1 MASPA
6 CSFDRQA
13 VLALDSMEQTPPAS
27 DWETDLPFGL
37 PFSPEEYQD
46 RLARVRAAMAAA
58 DLDLLLVTSPE
69 NIYWLTGYRTTGYY
83 VYQLLVVPADGEA
96 VFVTSRLE
104 GEAVRALSWIKGN
117 VTVFMGDDEVAA
129 SLDAARR
136 ACATIRRFGYEERGF
151 WLPPRILD
159 AFRETFGQRA
169 GLAAGNIMEDARR
182 IKSPAEI
189 TCIREAA
196 RIASVGM
203 AAGIAAVEPGRTENV
218 IAGAVFAAMM
228 EAGGEQPAG
237 GPYVVAGP
245 RAAVTHMLPE
255 RAVVQTGEPV
265 YFEVG
270 GCYRRYSG
278 SLMRMACAG
287 PPSNEMASRA
297 GVMIEALEAMIAAIR
312 PGVASQDIDRAGRQ
326 IVEKAGFADC
336 FRHRAGYSLGVAFA
350 PGWGEGLV
358 MDIAEGNDR
367 PLAAGMVFHL
377 VPMAGFR
384 GWGNMGFS
392 ETVLVTD
399 ESCEVLTDMP
409 RELAVC

>member
-1 MASPA
+1 MHRG
-6 CSFDRQA
+6 RQA
-13 VLALDSMEQTPPAS
+13 VLASLSMEQTTPTS
-27 DWETDLPFGL
+27 DWPSDLPFGL
-37 PFSPEEYQD
+37 PFSPDEYKA
-46 RLARVRAAMAAA
+46 RLVKVRAAMAAA

-83 VYQLLVVPADGEA
+83 VYQLLIVPAEGEA
-96 VFVTSRLE
+96 IFVTSRLE
-104 GEAVRALSWIKGN
+104 GEAVRALSWIKRN
-117 VTVFMGDDEVAA
+117 RTVFMGDDEVAI
-129 SLDAARR
+129 SLDAAR
-136 ACATIRRFGYEERGF
+136 AVCPTIRRFGYEDRGF

-159 AFRETFGQRA
+159 AFREAFGLRA
-169 GLAAGNIMEDARR
+169 GLAAGSILEDARR

-189 TCIREAA
+189 TFIREAA

-203 AAGIAAVEPGRTENV
+203 AAGIAAVAPGRTENE
-218 IAGAVFAAMM
+218 IAGSVFAAMM
-228 EAGGEQPAG
+228 AEGGEQPAG
-237 GPYVVAGP
+237 GPYVVAGA

-255 RAVVQTGEPV
+255 RAEVKAGEPV

-278 SLMRMACAG
+278 SVMRMACAG
-287 PPSNEMASRA
+287 APSNTMANRA
-297 GVMIEALEAMIAAIR
+297 AVMIEALESMIAAIR

-326 IVEKAGFADC
+326 VVAQAGFAAC
-336 FRHRAGYSLGVAFA
+336 FRHRAGYSLGAAFA

-358 MDIAEGNDR
+358 MDIAEGNER
-367 PLAAGMVFHL
+367 PLEPGMVFHL

-392 ETVLVTD
+392 ETVLVT
-399 ESCEVLTDMP
+399 EEGCEILTDMP

>member
-1 MASPA
+1 
-6 CSFDRQA
+6 
-13 VLALDSMEQTPPAS
+13 MEHTTPTS
-27 DWETDLPFGL
+27 DWPSDLPFGL
-37 PFSPEEYQD
+37 PFSLDEYKA
-46 RLARVRAAMAAA
+46 RLAKVRAAMGAA
-58 DLDLLLVTSPE
+58 DLDLLLVSSPE

-83 VYQLLVVPADGEA
+83 VYQLLLVPAAGEP

-104 GEAVRALSWIKGN
+104 GEAVRALSWVKEN
-117 VTVFMGDDEVAA
+117 VTVFMGDDEVAL
-129 SLDAARR
+129 SIDAAR
-136 ACATIRRFGYEERGF
+136 AASAAIRRFGYEERGF
-151 WLPPRILD
+151 WLPPQILD
-159 AFRETFGQRA
+159 AFRATYGERA
-169 GLAAGNIMEDARR
+169 GVAAGAILEDARR

-189 TCIREAA
+189 ALIREAA

-218 IAGAVFAAMM
+218 IAGSVFAAMM
-228 EAGGEQPAG
+228 AEGGEQPAG
-237 GPYVVAGP
+237 GPYVVAGS

-255 RAVVQTGEPV
+255 RAEVKAGEPV

-278 SLMRMACAG
+278 SLMRMACVG
-287 PPSNEMASRA
+287 PPSNVMANRA
-297 GVMIEALEAMIAAIR
+297 AVMIEALEAMIDTIR
-312 PGVASQDIDRAGRQ
+312 PGVASQDVDRAGRQ
-326 IVEKAGFADC
+326 VITQAGLGDC

-358 MDIAEGNDR
+358 MDIAEGNQR
-367 PLAAGMVFHL
+367 PLEPGMVFHL

-392 ETVLVTD
+392 ETVLVT
-399 ESCEVLTDMP
+399 EEGCEILTDMP